1 MNYPPQQ
8 PPQGDP
14 YGQRP
19 PGGDPYGQQQ
29 PPGYGQPGQP
39 GPGQPGQPGPGQ
51 PGYGQPG
58 QPGYDQPGPGQP
70 GQEGGFGPGQ
80 GYGPQPGQPFDTPPG
95 GFGPPSGYGEP
106 PQKKSR
112 LPWILGIVGVLVV
125 ALVVA
130 GAFVFLGGGGNDPH
144 QVAQT
149 VVDEMNK
156 LENANADTIE
166 AELCSSQ
173 KDTFR
178 RQFNDFVSGF
188 KELKAQ
194 AGDQFNAKF
203 SLGEVK
209 TEGDKGSFDIIV
221 EATFQGKTNTE
232 TIPADLV
239 RENGDWKVC
248 DLQG

>member
-14 YGQRP
+14 YGQGP
-19 PGGDPYGQQQ
+19 PGGDPHGQRQQ
-29 PPGYGQPGQP
+29 PEYGQPGQP
-39 GPGQPGQPGPGQ
+39 GHPQQGQ

-58 QPGYDQPGPGQP
+58 PDQQAGSGYGQPGPGQ
-70 GQEGGFGPGQ
+70 QAAYGPGQ
-80 GYGPQPGQPFDTPPG
+80 GYGTQPGQPFDTTTGAPPPG
-95 GFGPPSGYGEP
+95 YGAP
-106 PQKKSR
+106 PQKKSP

-125 ALVVA
+125 IALAV
-130 GAFVFLGGGGNDPH
+130 GAFVFLRGGGNDPH
-144 QVAQT
+144 LVAQT

-156 LENANADTIE
+156 LENANATTIE

-178 RQFNDFVSGF
+178 QEFNDFVNGF

-194 AGDQFNAKF
+194 AGDQFSAKF
-203 SLGEVK
+203 TLGEVK
-209 TEGDKGSFDIIV
+209 TEGEKGSFDIKV
-221 EATFQGKTNTE
+221 EATFQGKTSTE
-232 TIPADLV
+232 TIPADMVL
-239 RENGDWKVC
+239 ENGNWKVC